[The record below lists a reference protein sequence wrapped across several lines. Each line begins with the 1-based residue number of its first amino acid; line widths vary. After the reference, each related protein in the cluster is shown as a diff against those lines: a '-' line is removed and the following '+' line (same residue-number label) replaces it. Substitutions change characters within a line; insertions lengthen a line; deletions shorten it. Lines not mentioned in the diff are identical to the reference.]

1 MDPPAVVTDYDP
13 SWPTAFERIR
23 SRVEPAVSDLHA
35 HLEHVGSTAV
45 PGLAAKPIIDVD
57 VVVQDVTHVRL
68 VIELLREIGYVHQGD
83 LGVTGREAFHP
94 PPQGPYHHL
103 YVVVE
108 GSPPYRDH
116 VDLRDY
122 LCRHPHEARRYSLR
136 KREIAHLLAIDREAY
151 VRGKSEIIEQMLAR
165 ARRPP

>member
-35 HLEHVGSTAV
+35 YLEHVGSTSV

-57 VVVQDVTHVRL
+57 VVVRDVTHVRL
-68 VIELLREIGYVHQGD
+68 VIELLGEIGYVHEGD

-108 GSPPYRDH
+108 GSTSHRDH
-116 VDLRDY
+116 VDFRDY
-122 LCRHPHEARRYSLR
+122 LRRHPHEARRYARR
-136 KREIAHLLAIDREAY
+136 KREIAHLLAIDQKAY
-151 VRGKSEIIEQMLAR
+151 VRGKSEIVEQMLDR
-165 ARRPP
+165 ARRSA